1 MGLCVGYNQSR
12 QCYELEF
19 TPRFLHAEAHEVP
32 EALELRELGSPQ
44 LLLFPKDQ

>member
-1 MGLCVGYNQSR
+1 MLATTKAGSV
-12 QCYELEF
+12 ELEF

-44 LLLFPKDQ
+44 VLLFPKDQ